1 MRNKLLLGLMTATVI
16 LPALINTAYADDN
29 YDDRARVISVTPQLQ
44 RVNNPRQECRT
55 EYVRESYY
63 ENRDRSNTG
72 AIIGGLTGGLVGSRF
87 GGGKGRIATAVLGAG
102 LGAIVGDR
110 YDNNDLN
117 GRGRERVESRP
128 VERCVSVDNWQ
139 NVPAGYLVNY
149 EYNGRQYSTVT
160 DRDPGRFIPVSVAVR
175 PNGYVSDVSY
185 SRNNDSDQDKHWNNG
200 KHRGWDKS
208 RGHRD
213 HDDDEDDNGRE
224 HGYW

>member
-1 MRNKLLLGLMTATVI
+1 MRNKLLLGLMTATVV

-87 GGGKGRIATAVLGAG
+87 GGGNGRIATAALGAG

-110 YDNNDLN
+110 YDNNGRDS
-117 GRGRERVESRP
+117 RGRERVESRP
-128 VERCVSVDNWQ
+128 VERCVNVDNWQ

-160 DRDPGRFIPVSVAVR
+160 DNDPGRFIPVSVQLR
-175 PNGYVSDVSY
+175 SNGRVSQVSY
-185 SRNNDSDQDKHWNNG
+185 NDDDRHDDNRG
-200 KHRGWDKS
+200 KHRGWKK
-208 RGHRD
+208 HHD
-213 HDDDEDDNGRE
+213 HDDDDDNE
-224 HGYW
+224 HSYW

>member
-1 MRNKLLLGLMTATVI
+1 MRSKLLLGLMTATVV

-87 GGGKGRIATAVLGAG
+87 GGGNGRIATAALGAG

-110 YDNNDLN
+110 YDNNGRDS
-117 GRGRERVESRP
+117 RGRERVESRP
-128 VERCVSVDNWQ
+128 VERCVNVDNWQ

-160 DRDPGRFIPVSVAVR
+160 DNDPGRFIPVSVQLR
-175 PNGYVSDVSY
+175 SNGRVSQVSY
-185 SRNNDSDQDKHWNNG
+185 NDDDYDRHDDNHG
-200 KHRGWDKS
+200 KHRGWKKHH
-208 RGHRD
+208 G
-213 HDDDEDDNGRE
+213 HDDVNE
-224 HGYW
+224 HSYW